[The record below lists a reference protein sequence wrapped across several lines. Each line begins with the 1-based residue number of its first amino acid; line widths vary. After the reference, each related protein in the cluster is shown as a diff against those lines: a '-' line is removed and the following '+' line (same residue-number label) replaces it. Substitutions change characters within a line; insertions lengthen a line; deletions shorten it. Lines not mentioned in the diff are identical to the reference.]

1 MHCAAC
7 VARVDRALAAAPGV
21 ELATVNLA
29 TRQAKVKFN
38 PRLTN
43 PAALT
48 KVITDAGYEV
58 EGVSREQRAPRS
70 PEAEVKEFRRRFLL
84 ALVLSLPVWLSMIPP
99 VAHAAGLSH
108 QRHGL
113 YPAHLCHPGDVLL
126 RRLVLCRGLVSAARH
141 RSTNMDTLVALGTSA
156 AYFYSAWVTFFP
168 DTVAAAG
175 HAPAVYY
182 DTAVMI
188 ITFILLGRWLEA
200 RTRGRASEALRRLFA
215 LAPPTARVRR
225 GEVEQEVPL
234 AEVAVGDLVVV
245 RPGEKIPVDGVVAE
259 GASSVDESMLT
270 GESMPVPK
278 EPGAEVWGATL
289 NHRGFL
295 VFKATRVGQD
305 MVLSQIIRL
314 VDEAQT
320 SKAPIERLVDRVAA
334 VFVPVVMALA
344 AATFLAWYLWGPE
357 PAFSRAI
364 ISMVAVLI
372 IACPCAMGLA
382 TPTAIMVGS
391 GRGAETGHPHAGR
404 RTPGTGVPP
413 HHRGLRQDRH
423 PHPGRPPGDGRPHL
437 GALEHRCGPGPCRG
451 PGGKIRASPG
461 RGRHPRRQSPKSGP
475 APGG

>member
-7 VARVDRALAAAPGV
+7 VARVDRALAAVPGV

-99 VAHAAGLSH
+99 VVHAAGLSH
-108 QRHGL
+108 Q
-113 YPAHLCHPGDVLL
+113 AMAFILL
-126 RRLVLCRGLVSAARH
+126 IFSTPVMFYSGASFFTGAWSAARH

-175 HAPAVYY
+175 HEPAVYY

-295 VFKATRVGQD
+295 VFKATRVGRD

-320 SKAPIERLVDRVAA
+320 SKAPIERPGGPGGGRV
-334 VFVPVVMALA
+334 
-344 AATFLAWYLWGPE
+344 
-357 PAFSRAI
+357 RAGGHGI
-364 ISMVAVLI
+364 
-372 IACPCAMGLA
+372 
-382 TPTAIMVGS
+382 
-391 GRGAETGHPHAGR
+391 GRGYLPGLVPLGAGARLQPGHHQHGGGAHHRLPLRHGPGHPHRDHGGVGPGGRTGHPHAGR

-437 GALEHRCGPGPCRG
+437 GALERRGGPGPCRG

>member
-1 MHCAAC
+1 MKWKGF
-7 VARVDRALAAAPGV
+7 PG
-21 ELATVNLA
+21 
-29 TRQAKVKFN
+29 
-38 PRLTN
+38 
-43 PAALT
+43 
-48 KVITDAGYEV
+48 
-58 EGVSREQRAPRS
+58 SSAPRS

-99 VAHAAGLSH
+99 VTHAAGLSH
-108 QRHGL
+108 QAMT
-113 YPAHLCHPGDVLL
+113 YILL
-126 RRLVLCRGLVSAARH
+126 IFSTPVMFYSGASFFTGAWSAARH

-175 HAPAVYY
+175 HDPAVYY

-259 GASSVDESMLT
+259 GLSSVDESMLT

-295 VFKATRVGQD
+295 VFKATRVGRD

-320 SKAPIERLVDRVAA
+320 SKAPIEPWWTGWRPCSCRWSWHWPRL
-334 VFVPVVMALA
+334 PS
-344 AATFLAWYLWGPE
+344 W
-357 PAFSRAI
+357 
-364 ISMVAVLI
+364 
-372 IACPCAMGLA
+372 
-382 TPTAIMVGS
+382 
-391 GRGAETGHPHAGR
+391 
-404 RTPGTGVPP
+404 PGTSGGRSPP
-413 HHRGLRQDRH
+413 SAGPSSAWWRCSSSPAPAPWAWPPPPRSWW
-423 PHPGRPPGDGRPHL
+423 GRA
-437 GALEHRCGPGPCRG
+437 GAPNWASSCGAANPWN
-451 PGGKIRASPG
+451 GGTASPPWSST
-461 RGRHPRRQSPKSGP
+461 RP
-475 APGG
+475 APSPGAPPR

>member
-7 VARVDRALAAAPGV
+7 VARVDRALAAVPGV

-99 VAHAAGLSH
+99 VGCRRPQPPHP
-108 QRHGL
+108 GL
-113 YPAHLCHPGDVLL
+113 YPAHLYHPGDVLL
-126 RRLVLCRGLVSAARH
+126 RRLLLCRGLRAARH

-168 DTVAAAG
+168 ETVAAAG
-175 HAPAVYY
+175 HEPAVYY

-259 GASSVDESMLT
+259 GT
-270 GESMPVPK
+270 
-278 EPGAEVWGATL
+278 
-289 NHRGFL
+289 
-295 VFKATRVGQD
+295 
-305 MVLSQIIRL
+305 
-314 VDEAQT
+314 
-320 SKAPIERLVDRVAA
+320 AA
-334 VFVPVVMALA
+334 WTNPCS
-344 AATFLAWYLWGPE
+344 
-357 PAFSRAI
+357 PAR
-364 ISMVAVLI
+364 
-372 IACPCAMGLA
+372 ACPC
-382 TPTAIMVGS
+382 P
-391 GRGAETGHPHAGR
+391 RN
-404 RTPGTGVPP
+404 
-413 HHRGLRQDRH
+413 
-423 PHPGRPPGDGRPHL
+423 
-437 GALEHRCGPGPCRG
+437 RG
-451 PGGKIRASPG
+451 PRSGGP
-461 RGRHPRRQSPKSGP
+461 P
-475 APGG
+475 